1 ARLRGHS
8 HADHSRVL
16 ALLAPPAPVVSGLSE
31 PVVLLHDRS
40 AVSFRR
46 AAARAVLHRMLLEKT
61 STGDPGASAGWKTE
75 RQSVYLTNCLIGAAV
90 LALGWAIGFS
100 TLLLVHLPVALLASS
115 AEVWLFH
122 VQHCF
127 DATYWAR
134 HAQWDYVR
142 AGLYGSSYY
151 KLPRPLQWLTAN
163 IGLHHVHHLDTRIP
177 NYRLHACLDSI
188 PQLDAVR
195 PLTVKRSLACA
206 TLTLW
211 DERAE
216 RHVRF

>member
-1 ARLRGHS
+1 
-8 HADHSRVL
+8 
-16 ALLAPPAPVVSGLSE
+16 
-31 PVVLLHDRS
+31 
-40 AVSFRR
+40 
-46 AAARAVLHRMLLEKT
+46 M
-61 STGDPGASAGWKTE
+61 
-75 RQSVYLTNCLIGAAV
+75 
-90 LALGWAIGFS
+90 
-100 TLLLVHLPVALLASS
+100 
-115 AEVWLFH
+115 
-122 VQHCF
+122 QHCF

-177 NYRLHACLDSI
+177 NYRLQACLDEI

-216 RHVRF
+216 RHVRFKDAAP

>member
-1 ARLRGHS
+1 LFH
-8 HADHSRVL
+8 
-16 ALLAPPAPVVSGLSE
+16 
-31 PVVLLHDRS
+31 
-40 AVSFRR
+40 F
-46 AAARAVLHRMLLEKT
+46 AVLQRVPYYTAWSWKKLP
-61 STGDPGASAGWKTE
+61 TGDLGASAGWKTE

-100 TLLLVHLPVALLASS
+100 TLLVVHLPVALLASS
-115 AEVWLFH
+115 AGVWLFH

-134 HAQWDYVR
+134 HLQWDYVR

-177 NYRLHACLDSI
+177 NYRLQACLDEI
-188 PQLDAVR
+188 PQFDAVR
-195 PLTVKRSLACA
+195 PL
-206 TLTLW
+206 
-211 DERAE
+211 
-216 RHVRF
+216 